1 MRVDA
6 GASAT
11 PTWRASVHPVGSTY
25 ASTAARKLFA
35 SAPSGASSWTAS
47 RELRTAEAVADRLGS
62 MKGALMKL
70 GQMASYLDD
79 GLPEPL
85 RDALAELRTNAPAM
99 SGDLAAGV
107 IERELGAPPD
117 RLFVEW
123 DPLPIAAASIGQV
136 HRAVV
141 VDPHGVE
148 RAVAV
153 KVQYPGVGEA
163 IESDLRT
170 ADLLGTI
177 LRQGF
182 GGLDPDEMV
191 AEIKERLIE
200 ELDYRREATNQQ
212 RFADYYRD
220 HPFIDVPDVLPDLST
235 GGC

>member
-1 MRVDA
+1 MSHRSHGPKRRRLAGLVVALAVAALLAVCGTRRRASAEPRVVRSTRAQRNADLA
-6 GASAT
+6 RLGAS
-11 PTWRASVHPVGSTY
+11 VGTTY

-35 SAPSGASSWTAS
+35 SAPRRVELDRE
-47 RELRTAEAVADRLGS
+47 RELRTAEAVAERLGS

-107 IERELGAPPD
+107 IERELGAPPE

-136 HRAVV
+136 HRALV
-141 VDPHGVE
+141 VDPSGLE

-153 KVQYPGVGEA
+153 KV
-163 IESDLRT
+163 
-170 ADLLGTI
+170 
-177 LRQGF
+177 
-182 GGLDPDEMV
+182 
-191 AEIKERLIE
+191 
-200 ELDYRREATNQQ
+200 
-212 RFADYYRD
+212 
-220 HPFIDVPDVLPDLST
+220 
-235 GGC
+235 